1 MGPRSSSCPNG
12 TYILVMMEKRI
23 NTKMLRVS
31 KMSSGEAKNNKE
43 LVLYSIYS
51 SLLYVSKQFLEYSIE
66 IDPTAH
72 YKDERSFWDSNIF
85 SALLNLGA
93 STLEYGVPSG
103 KHFLLGS
110 IMAQDILIKIS
121 DTFKNSWPNPP
132 KIDEIVNALAEWYF
146 ANIERLPGDL
156 DSLKI
161 VCRGLVLLIK
171 SLAIYAKT
179 LLSRTEKSAEH
190 LKLWD
195 NIIYGTI
202 NSLERSI
209 IKRFEKF
216 VTKDSRTIILRI
228 IESKGNEVSRHELE
242 KVLKSVAEVLEISY
256 EDIRASFEELLSNG
270 EIVIDNDKFVLR
282 EGVTKG

>member
-1 MGPRSSSCPNG
+1 
-12 TYILVMMEKRI
+12 
-23 NTKMLRVS
+23 
-31 KMSSGEAKNNKE
+31 MSSGETKNNKE

-121 DTFKNSWPNPP
+121 DTFKKSWPNPP
-132 KIDEIVNALAEWYF
+132 KTDEIVNALAEWYF
-146 ANIERLPGDL
+146 ANIEKLPADF

-179 LLSRTEKSAEH
+179 LLSRTEKSVEH
-190 LKLWD
+190 LKVWD
-195 NIIYGTI
+195 EIIYGTI

-209 IKRFEKF
+209 LKCFERF
-216 VTKDSRTIILRI
+216 VGKDVGILILRVL
-228 IESKGNEVSRHELE
+228 ESKGGEVSQYELD
-242 KVLKSVAEVLEISY
+242 KILKSVAEVLKIPY
-256 EDIRASFEELLSNG
+256 EEVRAGFEELLSNG
-270 EIVIDNDKFVLR
+270 EIVVDNEKFILP
-282 EGVTKG
+282 EKG